1 MCGYI
6 EIEYGF
12 AVIPATQ
19 ENEQRKAL
27 DDKIGFY
34 IPVYGYILSMDR
46 DNFRRIL
53 YSLVIN
59 SLTIFFLVINMG
71 QVARALILKKSLEC
85 ACMGALGFKLPL
97 SYITLSEDL
106 VMIVMAGVM
115 IGTQ

>member
-1 MCGYI
+1 M

-27 DDKIGFY
+27 DDKIVFF

-71 QVARALILKKSLEC
+71 QVARILILKKNFRMCLYGNDPTNKMLSDLRTRSLVR
-85 ACMGALGFKLPL
+85 F
-97 SYITLSEDL
+97 
-106 VMIVMAGVM
+106 
-115 IGTQ
+115 